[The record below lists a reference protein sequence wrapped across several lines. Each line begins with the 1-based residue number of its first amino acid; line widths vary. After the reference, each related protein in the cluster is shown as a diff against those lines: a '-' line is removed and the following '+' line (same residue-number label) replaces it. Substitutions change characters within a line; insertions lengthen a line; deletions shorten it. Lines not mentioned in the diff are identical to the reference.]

1 MQNRK
6 MTKTTHGVFMLPKTW
21 IGKCVL
27 PTVLMDKCRGSAMI
41 SRWGQHTRCCSRPSC
56 THSVK
61 LLLNFI
67 LFYFLKKLM
76 PSIINL
82 SGPHSGSHTILVVQ
96 KLVTL
101 KWSYNCVITQ
111 FITHNL
117 IHTTSQYTCISP
129 FITGSNCHLLT
140 IWITIS

>member
-1 MQNRK
+1 LLHFLYMRYLFYIYCVIIFKYLLDKNLPGGILCLVNIQCICGKEAELENVGIREKIDMQNRK

-82 SGPHSGSHTILVVQ
+82 
-96 KLVTL
+96 
-101 KWSYNCVITQ
+101 
-111 FITHNL
+111 
-117 IHTTSQYTCISP
+117 
-129 FITGSNCHLLT
+129 CHV
-140 IWITIS
+140 S